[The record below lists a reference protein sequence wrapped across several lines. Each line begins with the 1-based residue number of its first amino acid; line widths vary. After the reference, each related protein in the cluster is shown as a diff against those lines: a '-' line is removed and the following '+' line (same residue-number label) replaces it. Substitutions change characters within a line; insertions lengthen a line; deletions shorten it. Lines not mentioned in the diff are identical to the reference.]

1 MQSPRIIADIGGT
14 NARFA
19 YAASEGSI
27 EQEKVLKT
35 VDFETFEAALA
46 DYLGHLPSD
55 INTPEE
61 ICLAVAGPIHD
72 GVVKMTNTHW
82 VIDQHT
88 LLSGTFHNNRFSKA
102 AVINDFEAIA
112 ISLPHLN
119 DEQKASLGGGQE
131 DHNCPMTVL
140 GPGTGLGAALCT
152 PFNGHWVPFA
162 TEGGHVSLG
171 PVTAREFKLFQFWRD
186 KGLDT
191 AREYYLSGPGLERI
205 YQAVSVELTGSATT
219 LNAAEIS
226 QLAAEG
232 DSTALAAI
240 DCFCALLGSAAGDQ
254 ALATGAR
261 GGVFIAGGISL
272 KLIDFLR
279 RSSFRK
285 RFESKSSMQPYL
297 AKIPT
302 YVITE
307 PNPGLIGSS
316 YACIDTQMKG

>member
-1 MQSPRIIADIGGT
+1 MQAPRIIADIGGT

-19 YAASEGSI
+19 YAAAEGSI

-35 VDFETFEAALA
+35 LDFETFEAALA
-46 DYLGHLPSD
+46 NYLRHLPSD
-55 INTPEE
+55 LDTPAE
-61 ICLAVAGPIHD
+61 ICLAVAGPIHE
-72 GVVKMTNTHW
+72 GAVKMTNTHW
-82 VIDQHT
+82 AIDINT
-88 LLSGTFHNNRFSKA
+88 LLAGTIHNNRFCKA

-112 ISLPHLN
+112 ISLPHLTA
-119 DEQKASLGGGQE
+119 DQKASLGGVIE

-152 PFNGHWVPFA
+152 PLNGHWVPFA

-171 PVTAREFKLFQFWRD
+171 PVTAREFKLFQYWRD
-186 KGLDT
+186 RGLDT
-191 AREYYLSGPGLERI
+191 AREHYLSGPGLERI
-205 YQAVSVELTGSATT
+205 YQALSDELKGSATT
-219 LNAAEIS
+219 LNAVQIS
-226 QLAAEG
+226 QLATDG
-232 DSTALAAI
+232 DATALASI

-272 KLIDFLR
+272 KLIEFLR

-285 RFESKSSMQPYL
+285 RFESKSSMQSYL

-302 YVITE
+302 YIITE
-307 PNPGLIGSS
+307 PNPGLIGAS
-316 YACIDTQMKG
+316 YACIDQTPAS